1 MAILLLIAFIGTPI
15 VEIAV
20 FMQVGEQ
27 IGLWP
32 TLAIVI
38 ATAMAGTWLLRAQGM
53 ATLARAQ
60 ESLARQEF
68 PLEEVFDGLCLLF
81 AGALLLTP
89 GFVTDSIGLAL
100 FIPPVRRLL
109 RRVMSRWLAKSPNAA
124 FFMNSENMSQR
135 GAPPPPPYQNNSGA
149 SGGPTID
156 GEWEEIRPSNDDK
169 PTPPRIEN

>member
-1 MAILLLIAFIGTPI
+1 VAFLLLIAFIGTPI
-15 VEIAV
+15 IEIAV

-27 IGLWP
+27 IGFWP

-38 ATAMAGTWLLRAQGM
+38 ATAMAGTWLLRAQGL

-100 FIPPVRRLL
+100 FIPPVRRLMQHL
-109 RRVMSRWLAKSPNAA
+109 MRRWLAKSPNAA
-124 FFMNSENMSQR
+124 FFANGENMSR
-135 GAPPPPPYQNNSGA
+135 RDPPPHQHNSDG

-156 GEWEEIRPSNDDK
+156 GEWEEIRPSDDNK
-169 PTPPRIEN
+169 PNPPRIKH